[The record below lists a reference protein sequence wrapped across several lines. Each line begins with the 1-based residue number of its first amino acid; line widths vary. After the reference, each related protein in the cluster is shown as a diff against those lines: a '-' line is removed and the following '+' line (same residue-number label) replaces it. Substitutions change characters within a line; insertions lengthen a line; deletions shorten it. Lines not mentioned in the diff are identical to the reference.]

1 MAGSTSAWTGPGL
14 RDRQARRRRRD
25 IVAEQSNAS
34 HLEAGSIEPS
44 MPGSTVRRKGL
55 PGCTLIPGKVPGT
68 QAKHLVFV
76 PSSDSSPR
84 TSAPTFRPSDSLAG
98 PHSASQH
105 KLLSMISTNW
115 SVRGLHI
122 AFDDLQQ
129 LVIERTDPLSMIH
142 SSRPPRGL
150 VKLGRKRP
158 RKICHQ
164 QSPFA
169 G

>member
-44 MPGSTVRRKGL
+44 MPGSTVR
-55 PGCTLIPGKVPGT
+55 KVPGT

-84 TSAPTFRPSDSLAG
+84 
-98 PHSASQH
+98 
-105 KLLSMISTNW
+105 
-115 SVRGLHI
+115 
-122 AFDDLQQ
+122 
-129 LVIERTDPLSMIH
+129 
-142 SSRPPRGL
+142 
-150 VKLGRKRP
+150 
-158 RKICHQ
+158 
-164 QSPFA
+164 
-169 G
+169 